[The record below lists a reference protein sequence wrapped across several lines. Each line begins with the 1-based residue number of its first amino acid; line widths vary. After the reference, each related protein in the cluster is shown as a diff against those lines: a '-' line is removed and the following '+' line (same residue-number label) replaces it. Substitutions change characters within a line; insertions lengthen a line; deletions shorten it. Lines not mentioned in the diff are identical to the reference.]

1 VPVFTSFGGGTDSSK
16 LNSGKLNSGGGV
28 LVAVVVV
35 VARGRPVVA
44 VPAVRSADVEVVAV
58 CLIGGLAVVFAPL
71 HALRT
76 TIPATATRTLV
87 TRFPTPAG

>member
-1 VPVFTSFGGGTDSSK
+1 VV
-16 LNSGKLNSGGGV
+16 
-28 LVAVVVV
+28 VVVV

-44 VPAVRSADVEVVAV
+44 VVRRADVEVVAV

-76 TIPATATRTLV
+76 TIPANATRTLV
-87 TRFPTPAG
+87 SRFPTPAR

>member
-1 VPVFTSFGGGTDSSK
+1 M
-16 LNSGKLNSGGGV
+16 
-28 LVAVVVV
+28 AVVVV

-44 VPAVRSADVEVVAV
+44 VLAARSAEVEVGAV
-58 CLIGGLAVVFAPL
+58 SLVGGLAVVFAPL

-87 TRFPTPAG
+87 SRFPTPAR